1 MATSEDMKKV
11 GEILRARRN
20 EMNMSIKEAENATSI
35 RANHLEAIEQG
46 RSDEHLSSIY
56 VNGFMKQY
64 ANHLG
69 LDVSKL
75 KTEFPNAFKVKPE
88 KHEFD
93 YGIGTLEMRGSV
105 NGGVKW
111 FPNLLWAGIS
121 VVVLVIAYYFAKYVG
136 VV

>member
-1 MATSEDMKKV
+1 MASSEDMVKV
-11 GEILRARRN
+11 GEIFKARRN

-69 LDVSKL
+69 LDVVKL
-75 KTEFPNAFKVKPE
+75 KVEFPNAFKVRPE
-88 KHEFD
+88 KHEFA

-111 FPNLLWAGIS
+111 FPNFAWAGIS
-121 VVVLVIAYYFAKYVG
+121 VIVLVIAYYFAKYVG
-136 VV
+136 VL

>member
-1 MATSEDMKKV
+1 MAISEDMKKM
-11 GEILRARRN
+11 GEIFKARRN
-20 EMNMSIKEAENATSI
+20 EMNMSIREAENATSI

-56 VNGFMKQY
+56 VNGFIKQY
-64 ANHLG
+64 AGHLG
-69 LDVSKL
+69 LDVAKL
-75 KTEFPNAFKVKPE
+75 KSEFPNAFKIRPE

-105 NGGVKW
+105 SGGVKW
-111 FPNLLWAGIS
+111 FPNLAWAGVS
-121 VVVLVIAYYFAKYVG
+121 VVILILAYYFAKYVG

>member
-11 GEILRARRN
+11 GEIFRARRS
-20 EMNMSIKEAENATSI
+20 ELNMSIKEAENATSI

-56 VNGFMKQY
+56 VNGFIKQY

-69 LDVSKL
+69 LDVNKL
-75 KTEFPNAFKVKPE
+75 KVEFPNAFKVNPE

-93 YGIGTLEMRGSV
+93 YGIGTLEMRGSIS
-105 NGGVKW
+105 GGVKW
-111 FPNLLWAGIS
+111 FPNLAWAGIS
-121 VVVLVIAYYFAKYVG
+121 VAILVVAYYFAKYLDVI
-136 VV
+136 